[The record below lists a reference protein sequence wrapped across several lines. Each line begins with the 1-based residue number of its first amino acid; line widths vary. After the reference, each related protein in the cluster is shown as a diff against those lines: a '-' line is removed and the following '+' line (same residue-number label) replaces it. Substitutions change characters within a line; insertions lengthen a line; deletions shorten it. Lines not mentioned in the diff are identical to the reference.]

1 MSTVGADV
9 EQLGSLKGTFDRQTQ
24 VIEELT
30 SAIRNQIGNTWWQGP
45 AAERFRQSWASE
57 YEPALRRLQEALQEA
72 GTEVSRRRE
81 ALMQAGG

>member
-9 EQLGSLKGTFDRQTQ
+9 EQLGSLKGTFDQQTQ
-24 VIEELT
+24 VVEELT
-30 SAIRNQIGNTWWQGP
+30 STIRGQLGNTWWQGP

>member
-9 EQLGSLKGTFDRQTQ
+9 EQLGSLKGNDSDRQTQ
-24 VIEELT
+24 VVEELT

-45 AAERFRQSWASE
+45 AASGSASLGRE

-72 GTEVSRRRE
+72 VDRGQPAPRG
-81 ALMQAGG
+81 AMQAGG